1 MDSVRRYRAF
11 ISYSHLDRKLAE
23 WVHRALETYRAP
35 RGLVARTGGAPVGR
49 ELKPI
54 FRDRDELAAASDL
67 GEVIRDALDRSDAM
81 IVLCS
86 PASARSRWVD
96 QELAHFLKSHDNPR
110 IICVIAGSTPAD
122 LSLVEILPPALRA
135 ALPAGGEPLAVDL
148 RRGADGRRLA
158 RLKMAAGLMDV
169 SLDQLVQRDA
179 RRRLRLMGAFTAA
192 AVIVAVGMGAMTVA
206 TLRSRQ
212 IARAERDESEGLVAY
227 MLGDLRKQLEPV
239 GRLDVLDG
247 VSGKVLAHYAKA
259 RPDELDDKALAQR
272 AKALTLL
279 GMIRDQRGDLAGAR
293 DAFSQAAFT
302 TRELAA
308 RAPRDG
314 DRIFDEAQ
322 NVYWLAYVEWRQGN
336 AVEAERGFKQYGELA
351 QRLVALDPNNGD
363 WRLEVAYAKSNLGTL
378 LFEQGRPADALTAF
392 NDALRVFEAERVRA
406 PADEGRI
413 VDAVDAHAWVADTL
427 VKLGRSREAYRERAA
442 ATTLLA
448 DASAKAPDDK
458 PLAAK
463 SLAAQLALARLE
475 LDLGRMEEGRTRAAR
490 ALSGLRTL
498 AALDPT
504 NAQWLKALLV
514 AQIDAADFACWSG
527 YLAQARAQHGEAER
541 TLARL
546 RTAGEGVQAWSASLD
561 GRLAQQQIVLQRVGG
576 DIEGG
581 RAPAAQLLDRLRR
594 APASQG
600 EEADRAVLSG
610 FGHWVAGDNQAA
622 VAVLSAQTG
631 GLTPQGKDILAR
643 AYLGLG
649 QNDRAEAIVQ
659 SLKIQGYAHPGFL
672 AFWRNSPLAGILR
685 SGSDSV

>member
-11 ISYSHLDRKLAE
+11 ISYSHVDRKLAE
-23 WVHRALETYRAP
+23 WVHRALETYKAP
-35 RGLVARTGGAPVGR
+35 RGLTARTGGALAGR

-67 GEVIRDALDRSDAM
+67 GEVIRGALDRSDAM
-81 IVLCS
+81 VVLCS

-96 QELAHFLKSHDNPR
+96 QEVEHFLKGHDGR
-110 IICVIAGSTPAD
+110 RVICVIAESTPAG
-122 LSLVEILPPALRA
+122 LPLVEILPAALRA

-148 RRGADGRRLA
+148 RPGADGRRLA
-158 RLKMAAGLMDV
+158 RLKMAASLMDV

-179 RRRLRLMGAFTAA
+179 RRRLRVMGAFTAA
-192 AVIVAVGMGAMTVA
+192 AVIVALGMGAMTVA
-206 TLRSRQ
+206 TLKSRQ

-279 GMIRDQRGDLAGAR
+279 GTIRDQRGDLAGAR
-293 DAFSQAAFT
+293 DAFSQAAST
-302 TRELAA
+302 TSELAA

-314 DRIFDEAQ
+314 DRLFDEAQ
-322 NVYWLAYVEWRQGN
+322 NVYWLAYVEWRQGK
-336 AVEAERGFKQYGELA
+336 AVEAERGFKKYGELA

-392 NDALRVFEAERVRA
+392 NDALRAFEAERARA
-406 PADEGRI
+406 PNDEDRI

-427 VKLGRSREAYRERAA
+427 VKLGRSRDAYRERAT

-448 DASAKAPDDK
+448 DASAKTPDDK

-475 LDLGRMEEGRTRAAR
+475 LDLGQIEQGRAR
-490 ALSGLRTL
+490 SAQALGGLRTL

-504 NAQWLKALLV
+504 NTKWMEYLLIG
-514 AQIDAADFACWSG
+514 QMDAADFACWSG
-527 YLAQARAQHGEAER
+527 DLAQARALHGEAER

-546 RTAGEGVQAWSASLD
+546 RSGEGAKGWNAYLD
-561 GRLAQQQIVLQRVGG
+561 GRLQQQGIVLRRTGG
-576 DIEGG
+576 DVEGG
-581 RAPAAQLLDRLRR
+581 RVLAVQLLDRLRR
-594 APASQG
+594 TPTSHG
-600 EEADRAVLSG
+600 EEIDRAALYG
-610 FGHWVAGDNQAA
+610 FGHWVAGDNRAA
-622 VAVLSAQTG
+622 VAVLSAQSN
-631 GLTPQGKDILAR
+631 GLTPQGRDTLAR

-649 QNDRAEAIVQ
+649 QNDRARAIVQ

-672 AFWRNSPLAGILR
+672 AFWRNSPLAGISK